1 MQKDRSRKRH
11 TKKHAEMRLIQ
22 VKRVLKQMENS
33 LGAHRKPMY
42 ENLDK
47 AGRLGEKLKRLWL
60 QPVFFDELMKHIH
73 RHNDALE
80 DVAD

>member
-1 MQKDRSRKRH
+1 MQKDKSRKRH

-22 VKRVLKQMENS
+22 VKRVLKQMENN
-33 LGAHRKPMY
+33 LGAYRKPMY

-47 AGRLGEKLKRLWL
+47 VGRLGEKLERLWL
-60 QPVFFDELMKHIH
+60 QPVFFDELMKLVH